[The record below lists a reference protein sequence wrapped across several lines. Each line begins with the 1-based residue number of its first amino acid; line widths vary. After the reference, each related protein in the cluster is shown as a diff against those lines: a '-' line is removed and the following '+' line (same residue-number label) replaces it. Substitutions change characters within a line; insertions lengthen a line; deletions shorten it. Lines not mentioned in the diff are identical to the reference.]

1 MELQV
6 LGSDQEAHI
15 ILVTEI
21 IPKYSRIPVIHE
33 QFKIDGYE
41 HYTNINTAG
50 RGVAV
55 YVVEELAD
63 NVTLVNLV
71 RDLKES

>member
-1 MELQV
+1 MQV
-6 LGSDQEAHI
+6 LASDQEAHT

-21 IPKYSRIPVIHE
+21 IPKYSRYIHE
-33 QFKIDGYE
+33 QFKINVYGQ
-41 HYTNINTAG
+41 YTNINSAG

-63 NVTLVNLV
+63 NVTLV
-71 RDLKES
+71 DFGIYLKESLWI